1 MDIDKLMEYLIV
13 TDQVDEVFGL
23 KKEEEEEDKD
33 KDKDK
38 REEDTKKRR

>member
-23 KKEEEEEDKD
+23 KKEEEEEEKE
-33 KDKDK
+33 KDK
-38 REEDTKKRR
+38 REEDTKKED